1 MTAAERTASLVV
13 PIPSRESAPAKA
25 LRLLLTG
32 RVSVLMLH
40 RGRCFANVR
49 GDSGRTYAVIYRGY
63 WRCECQAGA
72 RRCAHRRAV
81 ELVVDVAAKGADH
94 ALL

>member
-1 MTAAERTASLVV
+1 MTERTASLVV
-13 PIPSRESAPAKA
+13 PIPSRESSQAKA

-32 RVSVLMLH
+32 RVRVLPFLPGQCNA
-40 RGRCFANVR
+40 RVR
-49 GDSGRTYAVIYRGY
+49 GDSGRTYNVVYRGY

-81 ELVVDVAAKGADH
+81 ELVVDLSGPET
-94 ALL
+94 L